1 MEAKGEEN
9 KEIRGKD
16 KLKEEG
22 ERFSIPSL
30 SSKTLI
36 SSIDSWLLRSLAVK
50 CSLSTH
56 TDTHSL
62 FFLHTHKH
70 TPGYMVG

>member
-30 SSKTLI
+30 TA
-36 SSIDSWLLRSLAVK
+36 LRLSLAV
-50 CSLSTH
+50 LIRG
-56 TDTHSL
+56 
-62 FFLHTHKH
+62 FL
-70 TPGYMVG
+70 GL